1 MSGQITVQVIIIGA
15 GVFLSQSRGRV
26 EYFNELI
33 LMMVLYTMLCFSPWI
48 SDVELKFN
56 IGYICIGFVV
66 IHLLVNL
73 SIIFG
78 ATVSILKQRFR
89 MYMAMRHLKKY
100 R

>member
-1 MSGQITVQVIIIGA
+1 
-15 GVFLSQSRGRV
+15 
-26 EYFNELI
+26 
-33 LMMVLYTMLCFSPWI
+33 MLCFSPWI

-100 R
+100 RQQRQAELRSKHRKMKQRLVKL